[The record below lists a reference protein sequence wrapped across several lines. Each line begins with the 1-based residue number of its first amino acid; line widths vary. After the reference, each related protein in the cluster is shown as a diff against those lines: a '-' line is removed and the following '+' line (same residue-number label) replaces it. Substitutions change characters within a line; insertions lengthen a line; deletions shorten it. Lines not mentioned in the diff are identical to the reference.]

1 MRTFDWIIVGGGIT
15 GISLCEIL
23 IREEYSAKVISELNI
38 QKNYKYWCPQRES
51 NTRPLPYHGSAL
63 PTELYGLS

>member
-23 IREEYSAKVISELNI
+23 IREGYSAKVISELKDS
-38 QKNYKYWCPQRES
+38 KN
-51 NTRPLPYHGSAL
+51 L
-63 PTELYGLS
+63 